1 MCDTVILIPLSSCA
15 FNVSCLFNGLVYY
28 NQWSRLYWWQLF
40 IVMIGVTIT
49 IAGVLLLSWRAGWG
63 VQVQEETVVQQEYHH
78 HHLPQDSHYAANN
91 HLDDDDE
98 DDDEPG
104 SSTRSEISS
113 SATPRSTEKTPL
125 LTKKQLSD

>member
-1 MCDTVILIPLSSCA
+1 LIPLSSCA

-49 IAGVLLLSWRAGWG
+49 ISGVLLLSWRAGWG
-63 VQVQEETVVQQEYHH
+63 VQVQEETVVQQEYNN
-78 HHLPQDSHYAANN
+78 HHLPQESHYAAIVNPGN
-91 HLDDDDE
+91 HLNDE
-98 DDDEPG
+98 GGGGNEPG
-104 SSTRSEISS
+104 SSNRSEISS

-125 LTKKQLSD
+125 LSKKQLSD